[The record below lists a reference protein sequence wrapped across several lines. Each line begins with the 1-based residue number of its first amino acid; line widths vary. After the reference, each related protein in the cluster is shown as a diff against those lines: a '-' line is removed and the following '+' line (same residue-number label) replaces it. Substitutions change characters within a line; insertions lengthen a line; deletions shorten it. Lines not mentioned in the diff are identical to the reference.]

1 MRVLMLLLICAGAAQ
16 AQEVSCPAPGVLPVT
31 VNGPPLAPKG
41 IRVTVNARLC
51 AEETPAPPPPED
63 VLHGEPAP
71 QGLLR
76 GEGPADL
83 LGNRAKPRVTVTER
97 PPG

>member
-1 MRVLMLLLICAGAAQ
+1 
-16 AQEVSCPAPGVLPVT
+16 
-31 VNGPPLAPKG
+31 
-41 IRVTVNARLC
+41 
-51 AEETPAPPPPED
+51 
-63 VLHGEPAP
+63 
-71 QGLLR
+71 LLR